1 MDREYVSRI
10 EPGLRVIVTAG
21 AAGIGRVIVE
31 ALHTCGAHIHVCDV
45 DADAVADL
53 NSALPEVGSPRRVPL
68 RAQRAHLQHELGA
81 VREGQTAAAERD
93 STLGKISGHRRPD
106 CNTG

>member
-1 MDREYVSRI
+1 MNREYVSRI

-53 NSALPEVGSPRRVPL
+53 NSVLPEIGTTIADVADASQVDQFF
-68 RAQRAHLQHELGA
+68 AEAETHLGGLDVLVNLSLIH
-81 VREGQTAAAERD
+81 
-93 STLGKISGHRRPD
+93 I
-106 CNTG
+106 